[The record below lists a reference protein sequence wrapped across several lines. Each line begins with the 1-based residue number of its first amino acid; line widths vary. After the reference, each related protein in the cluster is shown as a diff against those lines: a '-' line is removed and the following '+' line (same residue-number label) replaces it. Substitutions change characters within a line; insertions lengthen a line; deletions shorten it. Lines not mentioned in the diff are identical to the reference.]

1 MSKNL
6 VKLKRLN
13 ETTLARK
20 EEINTYPL
28 AIEKTIRLLH
38 PMGKKKKTID
48 RKSTLR
54 RKIIPGK

>member
-28 AIEKTIRLLH
+28 AIEKTIKLLH
-38 PMGKKKKTID
+38 PMGKKKPLIEN
-48 RKSTLR
+48 LL
-54 RKIIPGK
+54 

>member
-28 AIEKTIRLLH
+28 AIEKAIKLLH
-38 PMGKKKKTID
+38 PMGKKKTID

>member
-28 AIEKTIRLLH
+28 AIEKTIKLLH
-38 PMGKKKKTID
+38 PMGEKKPLIEN
-48 RKSTLR
+48 LL
-54 RKIIPGK
+54 